1 LLFCLLY
8 FFFGHWQKPSKPAL
22 LSFVLRNVVAQ
33 NEYDRS
39 TSPNAEITA
48 LDLARANAAMPKL
61 RALRLFR
68 IAAEDTVDG
77 LAQRSAV
84 DLGQGFITML
94 YRSGRN
100 ATDRLLSQ
108 DPDVTVSA
116 RREQQAH
123 KDKFSAFEFQPTPME
138 TA

>member
-1 LLFCLLY
+1 
-8 FFFGHWQKPSKPAL
+8 
-22 LSFVLRNVVAQ
+22 VLRNVVAQ

-48 LDLARANAAMPKL
+48 LDLARANAATPKL